1 MTAARLYR
9 LSGLAA
15 LLGGLGRMASALT
28 LPLNQIALE
37 TLWTGI
43 DVLLTLG
50 LIGIYLA
57 RAPRLGLLGLT
68 AFVLAIASLSF
79 IGGPDA
85 DVFGFSTYEQGAA
98 ALAISMV
105 GLALAWVRA
114 NERPLL
120 APFAWFASVIAI
132 GAFSA
137 LPAPLPSFGFPAAGV
152 LFGVGFAAAGWDLLR
167 RQG

>member
-15 LLGGLGRMASALT
+15 LVGGVLRMGTA
-28 LPLNQIALE
+28 LPLPLDRIALE
-37 TLWTGI
+37 ALWVGI

-50 LIGIYLA
+50 LLGIYLI
-57 RAPRLGLLGLT
+57 RAPKLGLLGLT

-85 DVFGFSTYEQGAA
+85 DVFGFSTYQQGAA

-105 GLALAWVRA
+105 GLALAWLRA
-114 NERPLL
+114 GERPLL
-120 APFAWFASVIAI
+120 PPLAWFASVIAV
-132 GAFSA
+132 GALSG
-137 LPAPLPSFGFPAAGV
+137 LPAPLSNYGFPAAGV
-152 LFGVGFAAAGWDLLR
+152 LFGLGFAAAGWDLLR
-167 RQG
+167 RPG